1 MKDNLDRYF
10 LPGEFDENDLRGRV
24 VACSREELIDM
35 LIYEYK
41 EKRVW
46 GKVAD
51 VAWNKLERINA
62 ISEEPLTTPL
72 AVPSPGDLRRMMED
86 DRDKRD

>member
-1 MKDNLDRYF
+1 
-10 LPGEFDENDLRGRV
+10 
-24 VACSREELIDM
+24 
-35 LIYEYK
+35 
-41 EKRVW
+41 
-46 GKVAD
+46 VAD
-51 VAWNKLERINA
+51 VAWNKLERIKA